1 VPRLQAVSLSLDDA
15 LPEKRAARRAFDR
28 AHDFAGACFI
38 HDETRGRLLER
49 LELVRLEPRVIVDLG
64 CATGRAA
71 RALAAR
77 YPAARVLAID
87 SSSGMLRAAAAANS
101 GDSTVNSAA
110 GAVSVLGG
118 DAERL
123 PLQAHCA
130 DLVLA
135 NLVLPWCRP
144 ERLFAEAARVL
155 VSGGVF
161 SFATLG
167 PDSLQEVRA
176 AFAAVDTLIH
186 VHGAFDMHDLGD
198 LALAAGLAEPVLDV
212 DRLEVTYA
220 NAGALMRDLRATGA
234 VNVAGGRRR
243 TLTGRRRWRG
253 FEAELQQRQERF
265 AITVELILGQ
275 AWGRGPARPR
285 GEIAVPVE
293 RIGRR
298 AEST

>member
-1 VPRLQAVSLSLDDA
+1 VSLSLDDA

-28 AHDFAGACFI
+28 AHNFAGACFI

-64 CATGRAA
+64 CATGRGAS
-71 RALAAR
+71 ALAAR
-77 YPAARVLAID
+77 YPAARVLAVD
-87 SSSGMLRAAAAANS
+87 SSSAMLRAAAAHATS
-101 GDSTVNSAA
+101 SAA
-110 GAVSVLGG
+110 GAVTVLGG
-118 DAERL
+118 DVERL
-123 PLQAHCA
+123 PLQAGCA

-155 VSGGVF
+155 AAGGAF
-161 SFATLG
+161 LFATLG

-198 LALAAGLAEPVLDV
+198 LVLAAGLAEPVLDV
-212 DRLEVTYA
+212 DRLKVTYA
-220 NAGALMRDLRATGA
+220 DTGALMRDLRATGA
-234 VNVAGGRRR
+234 INVAGGRRR
-243 TLTGRRRWRG
+243 TLTGRQRWGG
-253 FEAELQQRQERF
+253 FEAELQQGQERF
-265 AITVELILGQ
+265 AVTVELILGQ
-275 AWGRGPARPR
+275 AWGRGPGRPK
-285 GEIAVPVE
+285 GEIVVPVE

-298 AEST
+298 SEST